1 MSLSRSRWPGTVSKV
16 RGREVGRVVGVARE
30 LDTGE
35 LLVGMLRFPDEGFSG
50 SVSSVAIRGFSSMIS
65 CCLSPGSG
73 TSSSPTD
80 ETSTAVPNARQRVRH
95 YFSD

>member
-35 LLVGMLRFPDEGFSG
+35 LLVGMLRFQDEGFSG
-50 SVSSVAIRGFSSMIS
+50 SVSSVAILRGFSSMIS
-65 CCLSPGSG
+65 CCLSG